1 MLKQTHWLQKRQQK
15 GLFYNVYI
23 FFDNSIL
30 STGVLNVISKE
41 RERENKKVGVL
52 MGVYRAIT
60 MICQDLK

>member
-1 MLKQTHWLQKRQQK
+1 MFT
-15 GLFYNVYI
+15 F

-30 STGVLNVISKE
+30 STGVLNVIRKE
-41 RERENKKVGVL
+41 RERENKKVGGL